1 MRVVV
6 GRIGRA
12 QGIRGEVNVEPRTD
26 EPETHFAPG
35 SVLWTDPGVVGPLTV
50 ASLRWQG
57 PRLVVHFAGVGDR
70 NGAEALRGVLLE
82 AERAESAR
90 PADPDEFYD
99 HQLVGLAAVDPTG
112 APLGVVT
119 EVVHL
124 PAQDLLAVRTPDDR
138 EVLVPFVT
146 ALVPAVDLE
155 AGRVVVDPPGGLF
168 DEAAAETAGGPGG
181 V

>member
-12 QGIRGEVNVEPRTD
+12 QGIRGEVTVEPRTD

-35 SVLWTDPGVVGPLTV
+35 SVLVTDPGVVGPLTV
-50 ASLRWQG
+50 ASSRWQG
-57 PRLVVHFAGVGDR
+57 SRLVVHFAGVSDR

-82 AERAESAR
+82 AERDEAAR
-90 PADPDEFYD
+90 PADPDEYYD
-99 HQLVGLAAVDPTG
+99 HQLVGLRAVDVTG
-112 APLGVVT
+112 SALGVVV

-146 ALVPAVDLE
+146 ALVPTVDVG
-155 AGRVVVDPPGGLF
+155 AGRLVLDPPGGLF
-168 DEAAAETAGGPGG
+168 DDDAAETAGSPDGA
-181 V
+181 